1 MVDSSS
7 FIAKHVHSKTTMIY
21 EPLTMNQISI
31 TLSNIGRRFNRDWI
45 FKGIDYTF
53 MSGES
58 YAILGP
64 NGSGKSTLLQ
74 ILNGSLSPSTG
85 DIAFLNNGDKIEI
98 EKVFNYLSLAAPYLE
113 LIEEF
118 SLEEVIDFHFKF
130 KPYKAGINKD
140 SIIALLNLPG
150 SKNKL
155 IRYFSSGMKQRL
167 KLALVF
173 CSDTPMLMLD
183 EPTSNLDTQGVDWYL
198 SLVEQFAQGRLTI
211 VCSNQEHEYG
221 FCKQRLNIAD
231 YK

>member
-1 MVDSSS
+1 MVYRLW
-7 FIAKHVHSKTTMIY
+7 TMD
-21 EPLTMNQISI
+21 NQI
-31 TLSNIGRRFNRDWI
+31 NISLQNVGRRFNRDWI
-45 FKGIDYTF
+45 FRGIDYNFTG
-53 MSGES
+53 GES

-85 DIAFLNNGDKIEI
+85 DIAFLNNGDKIDI

-130 KPYKAGINKD
+130 KPYKAGITKD
-140 SIIALLNLPG
+140 KVIELLSLPG
-150 SKNKL
+150 GKNKL

-167 KLALVF
+167 KLALAF
-173 CSDTPMLMLD
+173 CSDTPLLLLD
-183 EPTSNLDTQGVDWYL
+183 EPTSNLDNQGIEWYL
-198 SLVEQFAQGRLTI
+198 NLVEQFAKGRLTI
-211 VCSNQEHEYG
+211 VCSNQEHEYS
-221 FCKQRLNIAD
+221 FCRHRLSISD

>member
-1 MVDSSS
+1 MVYRLW
-7 FIAKHVHSKTTMIY
+7 TMD
-21 EPLTMNQISI
+21 NQI
-31 TLSNIGRRFNRDWI
+31 NISLENLGRRFNRDWI
-45 FKGIDYTF
+45 FRGVNYNFTG
-53 MSGES
+53 GES

-74 ILNGSLSPSTG
+74 ILNGSLSPSAG
-85 DIAFLNNGDKIEI
+85 DITFLNDGDKIEI

-140 SIIALLNLPG
+140 KIIELLSLPG

-155 IRYFSSGMKQRL
+155 VRYFSSGMKQRL
-167 KLALVF
+167 KLALAF

-183 EPTSNLDTQGVDWYL
+183 EPTSNLDTQGIDWYL
-198 SLVEQFAQGRLTI
+198 SLVEQYAKGRLTI

-221 FCKQRLNIAD
+221 FCKHRLNIFD